1 MSATQCRKATWFR
14 IIYHKAFMT
23 FRVILYILT
32 DKTPIIL
39 ICMIGIVAV
48 SYGMFKDN
56 TLIFTIGLLLGFGG
70 YLLIRRKMKESIRNN
85 P

>member
-1 MSATQCRKATWFR
+1 
-14 IIYHKAFMT
+14 MT

-48 SYGMFKDN
+48 SYGMFKHKKKNEGIHPEQPIILSLKPYFYD
-56 TLIFTIGLLLGFGG
+56 IFL
-70 YLLIRRKMKESIRNN
+70 SIVG
-85 P
+85 

>member
-1 MSATQCRKATWFR
+1 
-14 IIYHKAFMT
+14 
-23 FRVILYILT
+23 
-32 DKTPIIL
+32 
-39 ICMIGIVAV
+39 MIGVVAV

-56 TLIFTIGLLLGFGG
+56 TLIFIIGLLLVFGG